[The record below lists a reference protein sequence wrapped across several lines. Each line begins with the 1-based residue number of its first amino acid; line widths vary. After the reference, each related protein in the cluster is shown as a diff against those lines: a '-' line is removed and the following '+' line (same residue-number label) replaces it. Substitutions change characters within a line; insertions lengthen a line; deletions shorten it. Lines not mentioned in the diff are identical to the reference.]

1 MRLLLTVLSA
11 QRSNLGER
19 STHAFDMG
27 GGIIGRNSGCEWSL
41 PDASNTLSSRHATIS
56 HNGHGFV
63 VTDTSTNGVYLNSVD
78 TPIGRGQS
86 APLSNGDTLYI
97 SDYIISVALL
107 RDQPQQASPLHMAP
121 PAPAPFLSASPLPGT
136 VSPTFSA
143 LPTSIGTMPAAA
155 PSRPSVDRIGLS
167 MEDLLGP
174 APTPA
179 TQSPAATVALPSFP
193 AAPAAPPVQLP
204 PLAPAAVAPPS
215 PPPAA
220 VIPDDF
226 DFSDL
231 MPGGVPATAPLAP
244 PPPPPAAAT
253 LTSLNAPRP
262 VPQAPPGPPA
272 AIPANFSLMG
282 EVAAPAPVATAP
294 EPTGFALPNLPPQPA
309 PPFPA
314 SPPVAMPA
322 PVPAPEAALAP
333 ALDPLAMLRHRA
345 IARAA
350 SIDLSRPNGEAAPRM
365 PEPAPAA
372 APRPAI
378 GAVAMPGGMA
388 ADAGSDAEVFWQ
400 ALGLDADAIPAASRQ
415 DMLAELGRAMRETA
429 SGLVAILSARKS
441 LKDEFRI
448 DQTRLAALEN
458 NPFKFFR
465 SGDDA
470 LRRVIVEGK
479 PGYLPLDRAVKQGF
493 SDIQAH
499 EVATV
504 VAMQSALR
512 KLLARMAPVAIES
525 GTEPGLLGRRPDK
538 GKLWDRYVEAHGG
551 LSSDLDRTTREMLAE
566 EFARAYAEQTKG
578 DAAETGR

>member
-1 MRLLLTVLSA
+1 MRDDSLLRDESLAGGGMRLLLTVLSA

-19 STHAFDMG
+19 STHAFDMA
-27 GGIIGRNSGCEWSL
+27 GGIIGRNAGCEWSL
-41 PDASNTLSSRHATIS
+41 PDASNTLSSRHAAIS

-78 TPIGRGQS
+78 APIGRGQS

-97 SDYIISVALL
+97 SDYIISVAVLK
-107 RDQPQQASPLHMAP
+107 DQPQPAVSPLYAPP
-121 PAPAPFLSASPLPGT
+121 PAPFPVTAPMPNPVLSPLP
-136 VSPTFSA
+136 
-143 LPTSIGTMPAAA
+143 TSMTAA
-155 PSRPSVDRIGLS
+155 PGGLAARPADRIGLS
-167 MEDLLGP
+167 MDDLLGP
-174 APTPA
+174 AR
-179 TQSPAATVALPSFP
+179 TVLPPPS
-193 AAPAAPPVQLP
+193 APAAMPPVLP
-204 PLAPAAVAPPS
+204 PPVPAAASAAPR
-215 PPPAA
+215 PAS

-231 MPGGVPATAPLAP
+231 MAPGGAAPALP
-244 PPPPPAAAT
+244 PMAPPPPAAM
-253 LTSLNAPRP
+253 TSFNAPLPPP
-262 VPQAPPGPPA
+262 VAS
-272 AIPANFSLMG
+272 AIPADFGLA
-282 EVAAPAPVATAP
+282 AAPPASAHTPVASP
-294 EPTGFALPNLPPQPA
+294 GLDGFALPNLPLQPA
-309 PPFPA
+309 PA
-314 SPPVAMPA
+314 MPPVLAPA
-322 PVPAPEAALAP
+322 ASPEAAPAP
-333 ALDPLAMLRHRA
+333 AMDPLAMLRHRA

-350 SIDLSRPNGEAAPRM
+350 SIDLSRPNGEAAPRT
-365 PEPAPAA
+365 PEPAPQA

-378 GAVAMPGGMA
+378 GAVAMPGGMN
-388 ADAGSDAEVFWQ
+388 ADAASDAAIFWQ

-538 GKLWDRYVEAHGG
+538 SKLWDRYVEAHGG
-551 LSSDLDRTTREMLAE
+551 LASDLDRTTREMLAE
-566 EFARAYAEQTKG
+566 EFARAYAEQTQS
-578 DAAETGR
+578 ATAETGQ

>member
-19 STHAFDMG
+19 STHAFDQAG
-27 GGIIGRNSGCEWSL
+27 GVIGRNAGCEWSL
-41 PDASNTLSSRHATIS
+41 PDASNTLSSRHAAIS

-78 TPIGRGQS
+78 MPIGRGQS
-86 APLSNGDTLYI
+86 AALCNGDTLYI

-107 RDQPQQASPLHMAP
+107 KEPAPLVASPLYA
-121 PAPAPFLSASPLPGT
+121 PAPAPS
-136 VSPTFSA
+136 
-143 LPTSIGTMPAAA
+143 PAAA
-155 PSRPSVDRIGLS
+155 PMPRPADRPGLS
-167 MEDLLGP
+167 MDDLLGSARSVLP
-174 APTPA
+174 P
-179 TQSPAATVALPSFP
+179 SVPAAIAPVPP
-193 AAPAAPPVQLP
+193 PRAPAVAS
-204 PLAPAAVAPPS
+204 APAR
-215 PPPAA
+215 PASI
-220 VIPDDF
+220 IPDDF

-231 MPGGVPATAPLAP
+231 MAPGGSSQPLQPMAQPAPPPQAEMTSFTAPLQL
-244 PPPPPAAAT
+244 PPAAPSSRQASPT
-253 LTSLNAPRP
+253 DFGPGAARP
-262 VPQAPPGPPA
+262 TPA
-272 AIPANFSLMG
+272 
-282 EVAAPAPVATAP
+282 AAPANPS
-294 EPTGFALPNLPPQPA
+294 GLDGSALPNLPPQPA
-309 PPFPA
+309 P
-314 SPPVAMPA
+314 A
-322 PVPAPEAALAP
+322 PPEAAPAP
-333 ALDPLAMLRHRA
+333 AMDPLAMLRHRA

-350 SIDLSRPNGEAAPRM
+350 SIDLSRPNGEAAPRLT
-365 PEPAPAA
+365 EPALAPA

-378 GAVAMPGGMA
+378 GAVAMPGGMS
-388 ADAGSDAEVFWQ
+388 ADTASDAAVFWR
-400 ALGLDADAIPAASRQ
+400 ALGLDAEAIPAATRQ

-470 LRRVIVEGK
+470 LRRVIIEGK

-512 KLLARMAPVAIES
+512 KLLARMAPAAIEGS
-525 GTEPGLLGRRPDK
+525 TEPGLLGRRPDK
-538 GKLWDRYVEAHGG
+538 SKLWDRYVEAHGG

-566 EFARAYAEQTKG
+566 EFARAYAEQTKTTS
-578 DAAETGR
+578 AETGR

>member
-19 STHAFDMG
+19 STHAFDMA
-27 GGIIGRNSGCEWSL
+27 GGIIGRNAGCEWSL

-78 TPIGRGQS
+78 TPIGRNQS

-107 RDQPQQASPLHMAP
+107 KDQPQQASPLHMPP
-121 PAPAPFLSASPLPGT
+121 PASAPFLTALPLPGT
-136 VSPTFSA
+136 VPPMLSP
-143 LPTSIGTMPAAA
+143 LPTSIGTMPTPA
-155 PSRPSVDRIGLS
+155 PPRPPADRIGLS

-174 APTPA
+174 APL
-179 TQSPAATVALPSFP
+179 PAATIQPPLIP
-193 AAPAAPPVQLP
+193 AANPAPPAQLSP
-204 PLAPAAVAPPS
+204 ALPLAPAAVAAQPS

-231 MPGGVPATAPLAP
+231 MPGGGSPAPLPPPAP
-244 PPPPPAAAT
+244 PAPPAAAT

-262 VPQAPPGPPA
+262 MPPVPAGPAPA
-272 AIPANFSLMG
+272 AIPADFALMAD
-282 EVAAPAPVATAP
+282 AATPAPVATPP
-294 EPTGFALPNLPPQPA
+294 EPAGFALPDLPQSAPPAMPTPA
-309 PPFPA
+309 PMPLPA
-314 SPPVAMPA
+314 A
-322 PVPAPEAALAP
+322 APEAAPAP

-350 SIDLSRPNGEAAPRM
+350 SIDLSRPNGEAAPRS

-388 ADAGSDAEVFWQ
+388 ADAASDAAVFWQ